1 MAIFFGL
8 LWAWECR
15 WLLFFGLGL
24 GGFDS
29 GPLEVR
35 EQMFCWWW
43 DCGKAYRAGRSLGFF
58 YFVVVSDRWDLLGL
72 TQVGWPRAVS
82 PGRWRRGFLVVCEE
96 ILWTGSGCG

>member
-1 MAIFFGL
+1 MPFFRSAVVVSGPRVAVSVVRAGVPAVKLIPGDRDELCRFFSGL

-29 GPLEVR
+29 GPLEMR

-43 DCGKAYRAGRSLGFF
+43 DCGKAYKAGRSLGFF
-58 YFVVVSDRWDLLGL
+58 
-72 TQVGWPRAVS
+72 
-82 PGRWRRGFLVVCEE
+82 
-96 ILWTGSGCG
+96 IL